1 MYEGSPTVVTALL
14 ATVPKI
20 GVFSILVQVG
30 PVTNVVVICAVLSI
44 FYGAIGALNQTKVKR
59 LLAFSRIGYMGFILF
74 VVGIGSF
81 ESIQVGLIYMI
92 IYLIMS
98 ICSFSILLSLRGL
111 HC

>member
-44 FYGAIGALNQTKVKR
+44 VYR
-59 LLAFSRIGYMGFILF
+59 GFK
-74 VVGIGSF
+74 SN
-81 ESIQVGLIYMI
+81 
-92 IYLIMS
+92 
-98 ICSFSILLSLRGL
+98 
-111 HC
+111 